1 MEISIPLIV
10 GSAIVDSVNPCAIA
24 VLVFLILYLI
34 AVKDKKKMLTIGLV
48 YVSVVFIVYYAAGL
62 GLLGFVKSIHITKLF
77 YYFTAILSIV
87 LGLIN
92 LKDFFWEG
100 KGFSLA
106 IPESKKPLLQKYIRK
121 ATLPAAIILGA
132 LVALFELPCTGGVY
146 LVILSLLAE
155 KNTLV
160 QAVFYLFIYNLVFV
174 SPLLLILFG
183 VYYGLPPE
191 KVEAW
196 RKEKRRWM
204 HLAIAILLLALG
216 ASMFFF

>member
-1 MEISIPLIV
+1 MEVTIPLIL
-10 GSAIVDSVNPCAIA
+10 GSAAVDSINPCAIA
-24 VLVFLILYLI
+24 VLVFLIMYLLV
-34 AVKDKKKMLTIGLV
+34 VKDKKRMLMIGLV
-48 YVSVVFIVYYAAGL
+48 YIGVVFVVYFAAGL
-62 GLLGFVKSIHITKLF
+62 GLLSFLKSVHITKFF
-77 YYFTAILSIV
+77 YYFTAVLAIV

-121 ATLPAAIILGA
+121 ATLPAAVILGA
-132 LVALFELPCTGGVY
+132 LVAAFELPCTGGVY
-146 LVILSLLAE
+146 LIILSLLAE
-155 KNTLV
+155 KNTLL
-160 QAVFYLFIYNLVFV
+160 QAVLYLFVYNLVFV

-191 KVEAW
+191 KIENW

-216 ASMFFF
+216 ASMFLL